1 MVGFES
7 EFEQNGQSPQGD
19 QVVDEGKED
28 LSNPDDDQS
37 MQSPDISANANFNFY
52 ITTLTITGSGTL
64 TESMEPGE
72 ANAYAWFNI
81 YWRDEGGGAQ
91 NFDGSLEGRAGSRQT
106 TTTANVSSV
115 ENLTWFH
122 YTYTLIW
129 TPRRYGIVQL
139 CMNGSASF
147 TSCGFF
153 GFSKNR
159 GNSYCTSR
167 YTGGVDSSGHGVNV
181 YLFYIYNSTW
191 TEDESTARS
200 GSNSTTTGTYYIYFR
215 EQYELYYRDN
225 GGDNGPGSQS
235 FYAGL
240 STTLSTSRPDRTGYT
255 FLGWSTS
262 STATSAS
269 YTPGVNY
276 TFSGD
281 IDLYAVWRA
290 NVYTVTLNKNNG
302 SGGTSTVY
310 LRYNT
315 GWYSNSGA
323 TTSISSVT
331 RPSRTGYTFQGYY
344 TETSGGTQ
352 VINSSG
358 SFVSGRLTYTA
369 EDDTLYARWEINEYT
384 LTVRFYPYGYS
395 SLPTLNIRGTGCTV
409 TSSTYSTY
417 RVYRVNHDYQT
428 GSVSVRFTMPS
439 ASSSNAY
446 YLSFSTSSTTR
457 PSTNS
462 TLFDSSGDS
471 HNYSWAP
478 TSNRTL
484 YVYAYRRYTIN
495 YNSNNGTGS
504 VGSTYK
510 IYGTSAKLATN
521 TFTRPGYYA
530 NGWNTNSAGTGT
542 HYSNGASFSTN
553 ANTTLYA
560 QWEKN
565 VYSVDINILSPAGEQ
580 SDNIGSFTAYY
591 SYNGQTYGDC
601 TDQPY
606 NAVRYNE
613 TIVLSNII
621 PLGEC
626 HLKSVSCNNGI
637 LSQSG
642 GTYTYTATMTNTP
655 SDGFDA
661 VITIQ
666 MTYLQ
671 QDSDGNYYIE
681 DGKYPQSYVGNSMN
695 TTLSNSATV
704 SGSTITYFNG
714 TSNVS
719 IPIYTYGGNEY
730 ARLQATNTITIQT
743 SVGQVTFTSGR
754 YYFFEVEPI
763 RWIVTDQS
771 VINANG
777 VMTNKTLVS
786 DKVLLASAVTNQTV
800 SEGWAFTSS
809 QMFSNMSGINSYTN
823 AGHDVNSSVTYYR
836 YGNAGQQD
844 KVVTT
849 NRTENGM
856 RVASV
861 DEVEQNTSDMRAYA
875 SDLVCFLLG
884 INSNQYAN
892 YWTRTL
898 GTNLT
903 AAGMDTSSW
912 LSRVFGVRFAMTGTW
927 S

>member
-19 QVVDEGKED
+19 QVVDEGEED

-91 NFDGSLEGRAGSRQT
+91 NFDGSLEGRTGSRQT

-191 TEDESTARS
+191 TENESTARS

-269 YTPGVNY
+269 YTPGANY

-384 LTVRFYPYGYS
+384 LTVRFYPGYYDMDPAEAGVKAARTWVMKS
-395 SLPTLNIRGTGCTV
+395 DSQGRVLLSEKAKVSGDPFYQTASGENVLPLGTV
-409 TSSTYSTY
+409 TFEETEAPEGYLLNEE
-417 RVYRVNHDYQT
+417 VI
-428 GSVSVRFTMPS
+428 VRQ
-439 ASSSNAY
+439 
-446 YLSFSTSSTTR
+446 
-457 PSTNS
+457 
-462 TLFDSSGDS
+462 
-471 HNYSWAP
+471 
-478 TSNRTL
+478 
-484 YVYAYRRYTIN
+484 V
-495 YNSNNGTGS
+495 
-504 VGSTYK
+504 
-510 IYGTSAKLATN
+510 
-521 TFTRPGYYA
+521 
-530 NGWNTNSAGTGT
+530 
-542 HYSNGASFSTN
+542 
-553 ANTTLYA
+553 
-560 QWEKN
+560 
-565 VYSVDINILSPAGEQ
+565 
-580 SDNIGSFTAYY
+580 
-591 SYNGQTYGDC
+591 
-601 TDQPY
+601 
-606 NAVRYNE
+606 
-613 TIVLSNII
+613 
-621 PLGEC
+621 
-626 HLKSVSCNNGI
+626 
-637 LSQSG
+637 
-642 GTYTYTATMTNTP
+642 
-655 SDGFDA
+655 
-661 VITIQ
+661 
-666 MTYLQ
+666 
-671 QDSDGNYYIE
+671 
-681 DGKYPQSYVGNSMN
+681 
-695 TTLSNSATV
+695 TV
-704 SGSTITYFNG
+704 SGSGQTDTVFQYPEILDQVIRGHIKIVKFREDADSEQEQKSPLPGIRFRITSKTTGKTTVIETDENGCASTDRNSEGGRNGLVYDTYTISEENAPEGFMP
-714 TSNVS
+714 VDD
-719 IPIYTYGGNEY
+719 
-730 ARLQATNTITIQT
+730 
-743 SVGQVTFTSGR
+743 
-754 YYFFEVEPI
+754 FEVTIDE
-763 RWIVTDQS
+763 
-771 VINANG
+771 
-777 VMTNKTLVS
+777 
-786 DKVLLASAVTNQTV
+786 
-800 SEGWAFTSS
+800 EG
-809 QMFSNMSGINSYTN
+809 
-823 AGHDVNSSVTYYR
+823 
-836 YGNAGQQD
+836 
-844 KVVTT
+844 
-849 NRTENGM
+849 
-856 RVASV
+856 
-861 DEVEQNTSDMRAYA
+861 
-875 SDLVCFLLG
+875 
-884 INSNQYAN
+884 
-892 YWTRTL
+892 
-898 GTNLT
+898 
-903 AAGMDTSSW
+903 
-912 LSRVFGVRFAMTGTW
+912 
-927 S
+927 